1 MAELDVAL
9 VAADREVWSGKASLV
24 VAKTA
29 DGDVGI
35 MPKHQPI
42 LSLLKPSVITI
53 RTVVDG
59 EPGEVLKAALHGGF
73 ISVADDRV
81 SLLSE
86 SAELA
91 GEIDASR
98 AREALERARAGEFGA
113 DSEAAAARAEL
124 RLRAVGRGE

>member
-29 DGDVGI
+29 EGEVGI

-42 LSLLKPSVITI
+42 LSVMNPSVVTI
-53 RTVVDG
+53 KSNVDG
-59 EPGEVLKAALHGGF
+59 QPGEVIRAAVHGGF
-73 ISVADDRV
+73 LSVENDRV
-81 SLLSE
+81 SLLTE
-86 SAELA
+86 AAELVD
-91 GEIDASR
+91 EIDV
-98 AREALERARAGEFGA
+98 ARAQESLTTAQAGGYGA

-124 RLRAVGRGE
+124 RLRAAGR